1 MDRKSGVAATLLL
14 AAGMSYRGGA
24 PKGPA
29 GVAPGVGN
37 SSLQAMANG
46 KRTSGAGP
54 WVPVCNYFRTEAIQD
69 GGSAKLD
76 IKIDSANPKKTL
88 KANLIVSSEEANEEG
103 DPLAQFCVPPDPK
116 PQIKVLI
123 ATVPDPELT
132 HMALSFDRYIESITW
147 AVADGDGADERYT
160 FEGFWFPWRVDDKEE
175 TDPEKRRAAQADQ
188 EERLTKPG
196 LLLFRRRVDPDRLDP
211 LDRLLLVFLVGET
224 PTSGINRIA
233 FHNAWNYA
241 TSLKT
246 KDLEICGSGACMGIL
261 GPSFSGSVPSLSRL
275 LRRARVDQ
283 PGSWVSEPVRNSNP
297 PEKIFVI
304 SGAVTSPPKLPGFD
318 FCTTVESDVNAVLA
332 FRDYL
337 GSKAGRFAFLVEDE
351 TAYGENFAES
361 IFPIL
366 KEKTTTGDWHPL
378 LLRYPR
384 GIAGVRNS
392 VEELPGLASP
402 SQQSA
407 GSYPQLPL
415 NLRDAGKD
423 SIPSFSRQQTPVSQ
437 EAVLIELAATLKRED
452 IRYVGVTAT
461 EPLDALFVSRFVHA
475 AAPDIRLVVLD
486 TDLLF
491 ARAAQKWGLEG
502 MLAISSYPLLSRNQN
517 YAKASRPRR
526 IQFASGLSEGEYNA
540 CRRMLLPA
548 ANLPPRKPPL
558 PPDPPCGSSLT
569 QDQEPRQDYLLD
581 YAAPFAE
588 PGHATNLPVVHKP
601 PVWVTILGRDD
612 WWPVAVVTPKPGSKL
627 ASTLLNGPQPAAH
640 PNEEF
645 TIENSPRLWCIF
657 FWLIAV
663 ACAAHV
669 AGVFL
674 MNFWYWNSPWKC
686 FRLRIL
692 GWGFRPSLVPS
703 RRALLATASL
713 VVAVTSGSL
722 AAVAYVSGLGAQS
735 GNVEVVFA
743 GAVAA
748 AALAEAIW
756 AALTWRYWLMIA
768 GCAAS
773 IIAFSRI
780 WAWKTL
786 PSDLHL
792 VKLAACKL
800 AAYRAVHIE
809 SGVSPLLPLVFALL
823 AIYLFFWFRLQQFRS
838 REDRSPR
845 LLPASDLQLPADI
858 DDIQPS
864 STSPGPLKIVFTLG
878 AVSCWLLFIN
888 PWGALVTLEVGGYD
902 LATGTIFAILVGLL
916 ALTVVRFVAGWEKVQ
931 RLLQALERHPL
942 RYAFT
947 RLPKDFSWTAIWT
960 GDPQPTL
967 VTQSRSLDALRL
979 VPGGSDCVVCCRTSL
994 EQLTDP
1000 KRRVSNYS
1008 DVEDLEE
1015 VLNAAAASIAI
1026 QLAKTWDEGS
1036 SESISCQKK
1045 QEDLAKLRGVDRAG
1059 VAAEE
1064 FVALRYV
1071 AFIRYALLQMR
1082 SFLEF
1087 LMYGFILLVVALNL
1101 YPFQGQHQIGIAL
1114 IVVFLVAG
1122 GCVVRVFAQM
1132 DRNPL
1137 LSRLSETKP
1146 NELSGNF
1153 VWRLVSFGAL
1163 PLITLVAAQ
1172 VPAVGDFLLSWVQPT
1187 LQAFK

>member
-1 MDRKSGVAATLLL
+1 MARQWWTPRPEGGVSGNLEDGMRFGARSSIGDRSSMDRKSGVAATLLL

-69 GGSAKLD
+69 GGSARLD

-461 EPLDALFVSRFVHA
+461 EPLDALFVSHFVHA

-517 YAKASRPRR
+517 YAGAHPPRR

-540 CRRMLLPA
+540 CRRMLLQAPPEGEH
-548 ANLPPRKPPL
+548 LPGPL
-558 PPDPPCGSSLT
+558 CTSSMPQDPSR
-569 QDQEPRQDYLLD
+569 RQDYLLD

-588 PGHATNLPVVHKP
+588 PGHATNLPVVQKP
-601 PVWVTILGRDD
+601 PVWVTVLGRDD
-612 WWPVAVVTPKPGSKL
+612 WWPVAVLTPKPDSQHP
-627 ASTLLNGPQPAAH
+627 STLLNGPVPAAH

-645 TIENSPRLWCIF
+645 TVENSPRLWCVF
-657 FWLIAV
+657 FWAIAV
-663 ACAAHV
+663 ACVAHV
-669 AGVFL
+669 AGVFF
-674 MNFWYWNSPWKC
+674 MNAFTCNSFWKR

-692 GWGFRPSLVPS
+692 AWGFSPSLVPR

-713 VVAVTSGSL
+713 IVAVTSGSL
-722 AAVAYVSGLGAQS
+722 AAVAHVSGLDAQP

-748 AALAEAIW
+748 AALAEAVW
-756 AALTWRYWLMIA
+756 AAVTGPFWLMVSGYAASASAI
-768 GCAAS
+768 AAS
-773 IIAFSRI
+773 IE
-780 WAWKTL
+780 L
-786 PSDLHL
+786 PSDP

-823 AIYLFFWFRLQQFRS
+823 AIYLFCWRS
-838 REDRSPR
+838 
-845 LLPASDLQLPADI
+845 
-858 DDIQPS
+858 
-864 STSPGPLKIVFTLG
+864 
-878 AVSCWLLFIN
+878 
-888 PWGALVTLEVGGYD
+888 
-902 LATGTIFAILVGLL
+902 
-916 ALTVVRFVAGWEKVQ
+916 
-931 RLLQALERHPL
+931 
-942 RYAFT
+942 
-947 RLPKDFSWTAIWT
+947 
-960 GDPQPTL
+960 
-967 VTQSRSLDALRL
+967 
-979 VPGGSDCVVCCRTSL
+979 
-994 EQLTDP
+994 
-1000 KRRVSNYS
+1000 
-1008 DVEDLEE
+1008 EE
-1015 VLNAAAASIAI
+1015 
-1026 QLAKTWDEGS
+1026 
-1036 SESISCQKK
+1036 
-1045 QEDLAKLRGVDRAG
+1045 
-1059 VAAEE
+1059 
-1064 FVALRYV
+1064 
-1071 AFIRYALLQMR
+1071 
-1082 SFLEF
+1082 
-1087 LMYGFILLVVALNL
+1087 
-1101 YPFQGQHQIGIAL
+1101 
-1114 IVVFLVAG
+1114 
-1122 GCVVRVFAQM
+1122 
-1132 DRNPL
+1132 
-1137 LSRLSETKP
+1137 
-1146 NELSGNF
+1146 
-1153 VWRLVSFGAL
+1153 
-1163 PLITLVAAQ
+1163 
-1172 VPAVGDFLLSWVQPT
+1172 
-1187 LQAFK
+1187 

>member
-1 MDRKSGVAATLLL
+1 MRFGARSSIGDRSSMDRKSGVAATLLL
-14 AAGMSYRGGA
+14 AAGMSYRGGV

-76 IKIDSANPKKTL
+76 IKIDSANPKKKL
-88 KANLIVSSEEANEEG
+88 KANLIASSEEAGAEG
-103 DPLAQFCVPPDPK
+103 DPLAQFCVPDPK

-175 TDPEKRRAAQADQ
+175 TDPEKRRAAQTDQ

-196 LLLFRRRVDPDRLDP
+196 LLLFRLRTDSEPPDPDR

-461 EPLDALFVSRFVHA
+461 EPLDALFVSHFVHA

-517 YAKASRPRR
+517 YAGAHPPRR

-540 CRRMLLPA
+540 CRRMLLQA
-548 ANLPPRKPPL
+548 PPEGEPL
-558 PPDPPCGSSLT
+558 PGPLCTSSMPQDPSR
-569 QDQEPRQDYLLD
+569 RQDYLLD

-588 PGHATNLPVVHKP
+588 PGHATNRPVVHKP
-601 PVWVTILGRDD
+601 AVWVTVLGRDD
-612 WWPVAVVTPKPGSKL
+612 WWPVAVLTPKPDSQHP
-627 ASTLLNGPQPAAH
+627 STLLNGPVPAAH

-645 TIENSPRLWCIF
+645 TVENSPRLWCVF
-657 FWLIAV
+657 FWAIAV
-663 ACAAHV
+663 ACVAHV
-669 AGVFL
+669 AGVFFL
-674 MNFWYWNSPWKC
+674 NAFTCNSFWKR

-692 GWGFRPSLVPS
+692 AWGFSPSLVPR

-713 VVAVTSGSL
+713 IVAVTSGSL
-722 AAVAYVSGLGAQS
+722 AAVAHVSGLDAQP

-748 AALAEAIW
+748 AALAEAVW
-756 AALTWRYWLMIA
+756 AAVTGPFWLMVSGYAASASAI
-768 GCAAS
+768 AAS
-773 IIAFSRI
+773 IE
-780 WAWKTL
+780 L
-786 PSDLHL
+786 PSDP

-823 AIYLFFWFRLQQFRS
+823 AIYLFCWFRLQKLRS
-838 REDRSPR
+838 REDRSPG
-845 LLPASDLQLPADI
+845 LPPADPQMQTVI
-858 DDIQPS
+858 DDIQQ
-864 STSPGPLKIVFTLG
+864 TSPWPSPLKIGLTLG
-878 AVSCWLLFIN
+878 AGVCLSLFLYLQ
-888 PWGALVTLEVGGYD
+888 GALVTPEVSGYD
-902 LATGTIFAILVGLL
+902 LAISTVFAVLVGLL
-916 ALTVVRFVAGWEKVQ
+916 ALTVLRFVAGWEKVQ
-931 RLLQALERHPL
+931 RLLQALERHSL

-947 RLPKDFSWTAIWT
+947 RLPKGFSWTTIWT

-979 VPGGSDCVVCCRTSL
+979 VPEGAGCAERLRASL
-994 EQLTDP
+994 QRLTDP
-1000 KRRVSNYS
+1000 G
-1008 DVEDLEE
+1008 
-1015 VLNAAAASIAI
+1015 
-1026 QLAKTWDEGS
+1026 T
-1036 SESISCQKK
+1036 IS
-1045 QEDLAKLRGVDRAG
+1045 
-1059 VAAEE
+1059 
-1064 FVALRYV
+1064 
-1071 AFIRYALLQMR
+1071 
-1082 SFLEF
+1082 
-1087 LMYGFILLVVALNL
+1087 
-1101 YPFQGQHQIGIAL
+1101 
-1114 IVVFLVAG
+1114 
-1122 GCVVRVFAQM
+1122 
-1132 DRNPL
+1132 
-1137 LSRLSETKP
+1137 
-1146 NELSGNF
+1146 
-1153 VWRLVSFGAL
+1153 
-1163 PLITLVAAQ
+1163 
-1172 VPAVGDFLLSWVQPT
+1172 
-1187 LQAFK
+1187 